1 MLSGTRNVEGGIMQ
15 GNRKLAAIIAGLV
28 VIGATLILGSYYG
41 VETMPLIT
49 AIGIEGTLASG
60 GIVTFK
66 GSD

>member
-1 MLSGTRNVEGGIMQ
+1 MQ
-15 GNRKLAAIIAGLV
+15 GNRKLAAIIAGLL

-41 VETMPLIT
+41 VETTALVT

-60 GIVTFK
+60 GNITYK